1 MRPGRMEVCQ
11 ALGRP
16 RSGSCWVDEENAA
29 QGLGGLSSR
38 ELLSCPSR
46 PEWLRLECDFE
57 LGGDRHFSGLGVSR
71 QVDMTRTSREQ
82 SPVSDYTSTRHVAW
96 PVKPGETIGVAP
108 RSMALVTDEWTMPAL
123 ALLEGVSGRTAH

>member
-1 MRPGRMEVCQ
+1 MEVQCGPAEWRFGQ

-16 RSGSCWVDEENAA
+16 RSASCWVDSENAG

-57 LGGDRHFSGLGVSR
+57 PGGDRHFSGLGVIR
-71 QVDMTRTSREQ
+71 QLDAEQ
-82 SPVSDYTSTRHVAW
+82 PNFRFCPSQ
-96 PVKPGETIGVAP
+96 VK
-108 RSMALVTDEWTMPAL
+108 
-123 ALLEGVSGRTAH
+123 

>member
-38 ELLSCPSR
+38 ELLSCPVATR
-46 PEWLRLECDFE
+46 VAALECDFE
-57 LGGDRHFSGLGVSR
+57 PGGDRHFSGLGVIR
-71 QVDMTRTSREQ
+71 QVEMT
-82 SPVSDYTSTRHVAW
+82 
-96 PVKPGETIGVAP
+96 
-108 RSMALVTDEWTMPAL
+108 PAL
-123 ALLEGVSGRTAH
+123 REDRQ

>member
-1 MRPGRMEVCQ
+1 MRPGRMEICP

-16 RSGSCWVDEENAA
+16 RSASCWVDQENAA

-57 LGGDRHFSGLGVSR
+57 PREAIAISAVCGISQPSGLLPITSDQSKPCRCVLHAKTASR
-71 QVDMTRTSREQ
+71 VLAVR
-82 SPVSDYTSTRHVAW
+82 W
-96 PVKPGETIGVAP
+96 AP
-108 RSMALVTDEWTMPAL
+108 KHLD
-123 ALLEGVSGRTAH
+123 